1 MDKRKDVISGRFIW
15 SKWKSDRNVS
25 MGRPPFSEGATVFQD
40 KNRRYLE
47 SGRIVQNEKRFAV
60 YGKSQSGKLLYVVY
74 CLRGKRIRIISVREN
89 RKLRRY
95 YGEQK

>member
-1 MDKRKDVISGRFIW
+1 MDKRKDMISGGFEW
-15 SKWKSDRNVS
+15 SKWKSDQNVS
-25 MGRPPFSEGATVFQD
+25 MGRPPFSAAMSVFKDKKAKFSDAT
-40 KNRRYLE
+40 
-47 SGRIVQNEKRFAV
+47 RISDGEKRLAV

-95 YGEQK
+95 YEQK